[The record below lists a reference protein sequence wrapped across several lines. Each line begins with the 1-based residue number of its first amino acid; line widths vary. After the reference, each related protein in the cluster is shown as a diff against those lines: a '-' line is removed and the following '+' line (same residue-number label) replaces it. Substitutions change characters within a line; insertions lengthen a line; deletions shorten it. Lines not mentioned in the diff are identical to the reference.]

1 MVVVVAVVVMVV
13 MVVAGQAGGIGRRPT
28 YGIIYL
34 GTHTEV
40 SVGVDAQSQ
49 CT

>member
-1 MVVVVAVVVMVV
+1 MVMVVMVMVV

-34 GTHTEV
+34 GIHTEV
-40 SVGVDAQSQ
+40 SVGVDVQSQ